1 MSARTKT
8 MTAPPRPVAVARP
21 SAIPSPRKLSP
32 NIRKELYPAKPKL
45 ATPPRLVMGM
55 LTIVL
60 AVAMHMATSMSDT
73 AVLASRP
80 ECDDLGKRS
89 KKPRDPACD
98 EVTTAAMFSQSIL
111 QLPWVQDAAS
121 RIPWLHA
128 LLMESFLKELSV
140 REALTT
146 VVVVL
151 SLAFVRSEA
160 VGMHR
165 KALSV
170 GGARVLNMAA
180 LNRVNAFK
188 EIFWAYLN
196 ASLLEPL
203 LSIADADDDDPKN
216 ATHKLVV
223 NLFQLAGIGAWLIFV
238 YDAFD
243 TADIQQGFSYRKMRL
258 AGESAPWLRPEPGG
272 HGHHDHHEATGS
284 LRSDICLWLMILGIL
299 AAQAGIVS
307 HREGIHA
314 YASVALWCVLHHLS
328 RDATSWGAGY
338 FCTLLMPSAA
348 LMPLE
353 YCLLLADA
361 GNVED
366 LESLTEWREFIRGE
380 TGIELIIE
388 HPAS

>member
-1 MSARTKT
+1 
-8 MTAPPRPVAVARP
+8 
-21 SAIPSPRKLSP
+21 
-32 NIRKELYPAKPKL
+32 
-45 ATPPRLVMGM
+45 MGL

-60 AVAMHMATSMSDT
+60 AVAMHVAASMSD
-73 AVLASRP
+73 AALLSSKP
-80 ECDDLGKRS
+80 ECEDPGKRS

-98 EVTTAAMFSQSIL
+98 EVTTFSQSVV
-111 QLPWVQDAAS
+111 QLPWLQDAAS
-121 RIPWLHA
+121 RAPWLHVC
-128 LLMESFLKELSV
+128 LSNSVLKELSV
-140 REALTT
+140 REALTA
-146 VVVVL
+146 VVVLL

-160 VGMHR
+160 VRMHR
-165 KALSV
+165 RALSV
-170 GGARVLNMAA
+170 SGGRVLNMSA

-203 LSIADADDDDPKN
+203 FSIADADNDDPSN

-223 NLFQLAGIGAWLIFV
+223 NLFQLVGIGAWLVFV

-243 TADIQQGFSYRKMRL
+243 TSDVQQGFSYRKMRL
-258 AGESAPWLRPEPGG
+258 AGETAAWLRPEGG

-328 RDATSWGAGY
+328 REATSWGAGY